1 MASASRAWLV
11 VLALLS
17 ACAAPSEEEI
27 EAEFDD
33 FVASRNQCQVASDCE
48 LAPAGCP
55 LGCSV
60 AVRREH
66 VDAVSAK
73 AQELIADFESD
84 GRSCAYRCALVPPL
98 ECRME
103 RCFAGP

>member
-1 MASASRAWLV
+1 MTFAPRTWL
-11 VLALLS
+11 LAVAILS
-17 ACAAPSEEEI
+17 ACAPASEEEI

-33 FVASRNQCQVASDCE
+33 FVAGRNQCEVASECE

-55 LGCSV
+55 LGCFV

-66 VDAVSAK
+66 VDAVSEK
-73 AQELIADFESD
+73 AQELIADYQSG
-84 GRSCAYRCALVPPL
+84 GRSCAYRCAAVPPL